1 MLAAVTLTGGTVVA
15 NAGPCAAQIA
25 EVERHIKRAA
35 PGPDSVPTAPQ
46 SVGAQLHHQ
55 PTPGSVETAESKAR
69 QTADAALNR
78 ARTADAAGD
87 GVACTKA
94 LTEAKE
100 LYELE

>member
-1 MLAAVTLTGGTVVA
+1 MAC
-15 NAGPCAAQIA
+15 AGPCSAQIA
-25 EVERHIKRAA
+25 EVERHIKRAP
-35 PGPDSVPTAPQ
+35 PGPDSGPTAPQ

-69 QTADAALNR
+69 HTADAALDR

-87 GVACTKA
+87 AKACTKA

-100 LYELE
+100 LYDLE